1 MYIKTAIWTWN
12 WMLLTASVQNSAA
25 ISMKVLIPYCASD
38 SLVFS
43 GTQPVWFV
51 LLSSVHSSLIVTL
64 AVARSKWSMPT
75 LAETCHMLVV
85 NSEIAS
91 NTAVNVCW
99 VFWWPCY
106 SCQGTNSLWRCN
118 NKLAVSKDRT
128 FSSLDTSLPAPPLSQ
143 YEFGTLRCLVMCL
156 IIKPVALTLLV
167 TLTAP

>member
-43 GTQPVWFV
+43 GTQPVLFV
-51 LLSSVHSSLIVTL
+51 LLSSVHSSVIVTL

-75 LAETCHMLVV
+75 LAKTCHMLAV

-91 NTAVNVCW
+91 STAVNVCW

-118 NKLAVSKDRT
+118 NKLAVSKGPYILESGHFPPCTPAQPVRVWHIT
-128 FSSLDTSLPAPPLSQ
+128 LPCYVSHH
-143 YEFGTLRCLVMCL
+143 
-156 IIKPVALTLLV
+156 
-167 TLTAP
+167 